1 VRLRLALIA
10 SATLLLAAGCGQ
22 QSRQRPA
29 VARYVKQVNAV
40 EARLTSPLASITQI
54 GASFARR
61 QGAGG
66 SSVSGFLQQATIAG
80 ALQRIA
86 SLRGQL
92 ASVKTPPPAAH
103 LRSLLLQVIDAQ
115 IAMTRQLAKMVV
127 FLPRFSSALAPLT
140 PALRRLE
147 AVLSQQSAYGASAVA
162 AVYAAKAA
170 ALRAFRK
177 SVEGILARLRELR
190 PPAVAKPDLEA
201 EAHSLRGMGDSAGKL
216 ATALEQGPQGNT
228 RPLLTAFGRAAAS
241 AQSPAARRAHATAI
255 KAYDRQIARISSLSQ
270 DANLERLRL
279 ANSLA

>member
-1 VRLRLALIA
+1 VRVRLALIA

-22 QSRQRPA
+22 HSSRRPA
-29 VARYVKQVNAV
+29 VAGYVKQVNAV
-40 EARLTSPLASITQI
+40 EARLTSPLTSITKV
-54 GASFARR
+54 GASFARL

-66 SSVSGFLQQATIAG
+66 SSVSGFLQQGTIAG

-86 SLRGQL
+86 SLREQL
-92 ASVKTPPPAAH
+92 ARIKTPPPAAH

-177 SVEGILARLRELR
+177 SVDGILTRLRELR
-190 PPAVAKPDLEA
+190 PPAVAKSDLEA

-216 ATALEQGPQGNT
+216 ATALGQGPQANVQ
-228 RPLLTAFGRAAAS
+228 PLLTAFGRAAAS
-241 AQSPAARRAHATAI
+241 AQSPAARRAHTTAI
-255 KAYDRQIARISSLSQ
+255 RAYDRQIARITSLSR
-270 DANLERLRL
+270 DADLERLRL